1 MRSLNDFDSRGL
13 ERYFRTFLLCKYYW
27 HFFED
32 EKLDATEKAPG
43 RVVSPVLMIIKPN
56 IDKPEGRLLHFMFKE
71 FDISRG
77 QVNFTTSKVNELID
91 KIDRVSENAQVV
103 FEKIAEY
110 VNTNYGIVSFREYK

>member
-1 MRSLNDFDSRGL
+1 
-13 ERYFRTFLLCKYYW
+13 
-27 HFFED
+27 
-32 EKLDATEKAPG
+32 
-43 RVVSPVLMIIKPN
+43 MIIKPN

-71 FDISRG
+71 FDISKG